1 MKHLFHHQELLV
13 RLQEEP
19 SREPMKN
26 RKKREEPKTKKHTH
40 ETLKAAC

>member
-19 SREPMKN
+19 PKEPMKFS
-26 RKKREEPKTKKHTH
+26 RVKTKIRKHH
-40 ETLKAAC
+40 ELKKAS